1 MCVYQSHTLNWCAGA
16 RPRVPCDMRWRQHVG
31 ALARSPSVC
40 SSSGSDMRRHGC
52 MFLTFTRFVGLTGAL
67 SPHIMRVVAAA
78 HFAGCDDD
86 DFRFIGVELVGVCEC
101 VWFFFVYS
109 MCVRKCIRRVSA
121 VMWCMPKTNPDGNQ
135 QQKRRVCVCVGSC
148 PPDTEVSII

>member
-1 MCVYQSHTLNWCAGA
+1 MAAA
-16 RPRVPCDMRWRQHVG
+16 RGRAR
-31 ALARSPSVC
+31 ALAECVFER

-67 SPHIMRVVAAA
+67 SPHIMLMVAAA

-135 QQKRRVCVCVGSC
+135 QQKRRVCVCVFVPAPTRKSQSFERYERGALLF
-148 PPDTEVSII
+148 VHRRGRL